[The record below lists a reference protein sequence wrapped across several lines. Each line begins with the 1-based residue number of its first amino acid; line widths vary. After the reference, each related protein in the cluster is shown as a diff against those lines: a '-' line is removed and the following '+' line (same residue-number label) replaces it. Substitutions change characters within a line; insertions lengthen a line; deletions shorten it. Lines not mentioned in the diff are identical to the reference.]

1 MIYCICDIDYSE
13 FLSINFIEVAMCRF
27 PFEFTNFAKIA
38 LMSKVSKL
46 MKLDEIKSHTPVSLI
61 CPWILFYQDH
71 L

>member
-1 MIYCICDIDYSE
+1 
-13 FLSINFIEVAMCRF
+13 MCRF

-61 CPWILFYQDH
+61 CPWILFYQGH